1 MENEVINKPAPQVL
15 APANQAMLDALDDYP
30 APGDT
35 SAQKAAP
42 AGHLATPPWNPDA
55 RARQRMRI
63 YGRASL
69 NLPGGKALPGSIY
82 DMTPGGVSVVLDWRV
97 ALHQS
102 YTLHLNIYRNGKLHN
117 LHLSALSI
125 QETLLGSQGFK
136 HGFQFGAHSDDIS
149 QALAEILA

>member
-1 MENEVINKPAPQVL
+1 MENEVIDTPAPTSL
-15 APANQAMLDALDDYP
+15 APGSSATLGAFGDCAAS
-30 APGDT
+30 APR
-35 SAQKAAP
+35 AAP
-42 AGHLATPPWNPDA
+42 EGHLRAPPWNPDA
-55 RARQRMRI
+55 RAQQRVRV